1 LRFEEIG
8 SLVRLIVSTYFPSKS
23 EIVRR
28 WYLVDAEDQV
38 LGRLATHVAN
48 LLTGKLKPTWV
59 PFMDSGDHVIVINA
73 EKVKLTGKKLDQKLY
88 HRHTGFPGG
97 LRSTVAKDL
106 RAKRADR
113 MIELAVKGMLP
124 KNKLGKAV
132 GKKLKVYTGPE
143 HPHSSQSP
151 EVSSVVR

>member
-1 LRFEEIG
+1 M
-8 SLVRLIVSTYFPSKS
+8 STYFPSKS

-73 EKVKLTGKKLDQKLY
+73 EKVKLTGKKLDQKVY

-106 RAKRADR
+106 KAKRADR
-113 MIELAVKGMLP
+113 MVELAVKGMLP

-151 EVSSVVR
+151 EISSVVR